1 MGYWWDITL
10 NILLFIPLGF
20 LLGRKGWKAVFLG
33 FLISAFIECAQYLFL
48 LGYCEADDVLNNTIG
63 CGIRV
68 LLCTWSDLMILKKW
82 EELPDFMRTEEVRP
96 YYEALKKKRLSLVLK
111 RMMDLVGGLVLLVL
125 LVIPMAVIAVLIKL
139 DSEGPVFYRQERVTT
154 YGKHFKIHKF
164 RTMVSNADKIGTA
177 VTVGNDSRITKV
189 GAKLRG
195 CRLDELP
202 QVLDLI
208 SGNMSFVGTRP
219 EAVKYVEKY
228 KPEYMA
234 TLLLPA
240 GITSEASIRYKD
252 EAELL
257 ENAVD
262 VDRVYVEEVLPGKM
276 KFNLQSIK
284 EFSFIGEIATMF
296 RTVFAVLGK
305 EYGDEDQESRKAKT
319 R

>member
-1 MGYWWDITL
+1 ML
-10 NILLFIPLGF
+10 
-20 LLGRKGWKAVFLG
+20 R
-33 FLISAFIECAQYLFL
+33 
-48 LGYCEADDVLNNTIG
+48 
-63 CGIRV
+63 
-68 LLCTWSDLMILKKW
+68 KW
-82 EELPDFMRTEEVRP
+82 EELPDFMRNEEVRP
-96 YYEALKKKRLSLVLK
+96 YYEVLQKKKVSLVLK
-111 RMMDLVGGLVLLVL
+111 RAVDLVGGIILLVAL
-125 LVIPMAVIAVLIKL
+125 AIPMAIIAVLIKL

-154 YGKHFKIHKF
+154 YGKRFRIHKF
-164 RTMVSNADKIGTA
+164 RTMVSNADKIGAA

-240 GITSEASIRYKD
+240 GITSEASIKYKD

-257 ENAVD
+257 DNADD
-262 VDRVYVEEVLPGKM
+262 VDRVYVEDVLPGKM
-276 KFNLQSIK
+276 KHNLKSVEK
-284 EFSFIGEIATMF
+284 FSFLGEIATMF

-305 EYGDEDQESRKAKT
+305 EYK
-319 R
+319 

>member
-1 MGYWWDITL
+1 
-10 NILLFIPLGF
+10 
-20 LLGRKGWKAVFLG
+20 
-33 FLISAFIECAQYLFL
+33 
-48 LGYCEADDVLNNTIG
+48 
-63 CGIRV
+63 
-68 LLCTWSDLMILKKW
+68 MILKKW
-82 EELPDFMRTEEVRP
+82 DELPDFMRTEEVRP
-96 YYEALKKKRLSLVLK
+96 YYEALKKKKLSLVLK
-111 RMMDLVGGLVLLVL
+111 RLFDFVGGVVLFVL

-164 RTMVSNADKIGTA
+164 RTMVSNADKIGTV

-228 KPEYMA
+228 KPEYYA
-234 TLLLPA
+234 TLLLSA

-252 EAELL
+252 EAELM
-257 ENAVD
+257 EAADD
-262 VDRVYVEEVLPGKM
+262 VDKVYMEEVLPGKM
-276 KFNLQSIK
+276 KYNLESIK
-284 EFSFIGEIATMF
+284 DFSFFGDIATMF
-296 RTVFAVLGK
+296 RTVFAVLSK
-305 EYGDEDQESRKAKT
+305 EYK
-319 R
+319 

>member
-1 MGYWWDITL
+1 M
-10 NILLFIPLGF
+10 LL
-20 LLGRKGWKAVFLG
+20 R
-33 FLISAFIECAQYLFL
+33 
-48 LGYCEADDVLNNTIG
+48 
-63 CGIRV
+63 
-68 LLCTWSDLMILKKW
+68 KW
-82 EELPDFMRTEEVRP
+82 EELPEFMRTDEVRP
-96 YYEALKKKRLSLVLK
+96 YYDVLNKRRGSLVLK
-111 RMMDLVGGLVLLVL
+111 RAMDLVGGVVLLVL
-125 LVIPMAVIAVLIKL
+125 LAIPMAIIAVMIKL
-139 DSEGPVFYRQERVTT
+139 DSEGPVFYRQERITI

-177 VTVGNDSRITKV
+177 VTVGNDSRITKI

-257 ENAVD
+257 EAADD

-276 KFNLQSIK
+276 KYNLQSIM
-284 EFSFIGEIATMF
+284 EFSFIGEIKTMF

-305 EYGDEDQESRKAKT
+305 DYSDEKAKV
-319 R
+319 

>member
-1 MGYWWDITL
+1 MGLRRWD
-10 NILLFIPLGF
+10 
-20 LLGRKGWKAVFLG
+20 
-33 FLISAFIECAQYLFL
+33 
-48 LGYCEADDVLNNTIG
+48 D
-63 CGIRV
+63 
-68 LLCTWSDLMILKKW
+68 
-82 EELPDFMRTEEVRP
+82 LPDFMKTEEVKP
-96 YYEALKKKRLSLVLK
+96 YYEVLRKKRVSLFFK
-111 RMMDLVGGLVLLVL
+111 RAVDLVGGLVLLVL
-125 LVIPMAVIAVLIKL
+125 LAIPMAVIAVLIKL
-139 DSEGPVFYRQERVTT
+139 DSPGPIFYRQERITT
-154 YGKHFKIHKF
+154 YGKHFRIHKF

-208 SGNMSFVGTRP
+208 SGDMSFVGTRP
-219 EAVKYVEKY
+219 EAVRYVEKY
-228 KPEYMA
+228 RPEYMA

-257 ENAVD
+257 EETED

-276 KFNLQSIK
+276 KFNLQSIM
-284 EFSFIGEIATMF
+284 EFSFMGEIATMF

-305 EYGDEDQESRKAKT
+305 DYSNKEQKSRV
-319 R
+319 

>member
-1 MGYWWDITL
+1 MVLRKWD
-10 NILLFIPLGF
+10 
-20 LLGRKGWKAVFLG
+20 
-33 FLISAFIECAQYLFL
+33 
-48 LGYCEADDVLNNTIG
+48 
-63 CGIRV
+63 
-68 LLCTWSDLMILKKW
+68 DLP
-82 EELPDFMRTEEVRP
+82 EFMKTEEVKP
-96 YYEALKKKRLSLVLK
+96 YYEALKKKRFSLVLK
-111 RMMDLVGGLVLLVL
+111 RAMDLVGGVVLLVL
-125 LVIPMAVIAVLIKL
+125 LAIPIAIIAVMIKL
-139 DSEGPVFYRQERVTT
+139 DSEGPVFYRQERITT
-154 YGKHFKIHKF
+154 YGKHFRIHKF

-177 VTVGNDSRITKV
+177 VTVGNDSRITRI

-208 SGNMSFVGTRP
+208 TGDMSFVGTRP
-219 EAVKYVEKY
+219 EAEKYVEKY

-257 ENAVD
+257 EAADD

-276 KFNLQSIK
+276 KYNLESIRK
-284 EFSFIGEIATMF
+284 FSVVSDIATMV

-305 EYGDEDQESRKAKT
+305 DYSDKEQKNTVTRK
-319 R
+319 

>member
-1 MGYWWDITL
+1 
-10 NILLFIPLGF
+10 
-20 LLGRKGWKAVFLG
+20 
-33 FLISAFIECAQYLFL
+33 
-48 LGYCEADDVLNNTIG
+48 
-63 CGIRV
+63 
-68 LLCTWSDLMILKKW
+68 MILKKW
-82 EELPDFMRTEEVRP
+82 DELPDFMRTEEVRP
-96 YYEALKKKRLSLVLK
+96 YYEALKKKKLSLVLK
-111 RMMDLVGGLVLLVL
+111 RLFDFVGGVVLFVL

-164 RTMVSNADKIGTA
+164 RTMVSNADKIGTV

-228 KPEYMA
+228 KPEYYA
-234 TLLLPA
+234 TLLLSA

-257 ENAVD
+257 EAADD
-262 VDRVYVEEVLPGKM
+262 VDKVYMEEVLPGKM
-276 KFNLQSIK
+276 KYNLESIK
-284 EFSFIGEIATMF
+284 DFSFFGDIVTMF

-305 EYGDEDQESRKAKT
+305 EYK
-319 R
+319 

>member
-1 MGYWWDITL
+1 MVLRKWD
-10 NILLFIPLGF
+10 
-20 LLGRKGWKAVFLG
+20 
-33 FLISAFIECAQYLFL
+33 
-48 LGYCEADDVLNNTIG
+48 D
-63 CGIRV
+63 
-68 LLCTWSDLMILKKW
+68 
-82 EELPDFMRTEEVRP
+82 LPDFMKIEEVRP
-96 YYEALKKKRLSLVLK
+96 YYEVLRKKRISLVLK
-111 RMMDLVGGLVLLVL
+111 RAMDLIGGIVLLVL
-125 LVIPMAVIAVLIKL
+125 LAIPMAIISVLIKI
-139 DSEGPVFYRQERVTT
+139 DSPGPVFYRQERVTT

-208 SGNMSFVGTRP
+208 SGDMSFVGTRP

-257 ENAVD
+257 EVADD
-262 VDRVYVEEVLPGKM
+262 VDKVYIEKVLPGKM

-284 EFSFIGEIATMF
+284 DFSFIGEIATMF

-305 EYGDEDQESRKAKT
+305 DYSEEMIKA
-319 R
+319 

>member
-1 MGYWWDITL
+1 M
-10 NILLFIPLGF
+10 
-20 LLGRKGWKAVFLG
+20 
-33 FLISAFIECAQYLFL
+33 
-48 LGYCEADDVLNNTIG
+48 
-63 CGIRV
+63 
-68 LLCTWSDLMILKKW
+68 LKKW
-82 EELPDFMRTEEVRP
+82 EDLPDFMKNDEVRP
-96 YYEALKKKRLSLVLK
+96 YYDSLKRKKLSLILK
-111 RMMDLVGGLVLLVL
+111 RAMDLVGGIILLIL
-125 LVIPMAVIAVLIKL
+125 LAVPMLIIAVLIKL
-139 DSEGPVFYRQERVTT
+139 DSEGPVFYRQERITT

-164 RTMVSNADKIGTA
+164 RTMVSNADKIGSA

-202 QVLDLI
+202 QVFDLI

-219 EAVKYVEKY
+219 EAVKYVKKY

-257 ENAVD
+257 DAADD

-276 KFNLQSIK
+276 KYNLQSIK
-284 EFSFIGEIATMF
+284 KFSFLGEIVTMF
-296 RTVFAVLGK
+296 RTVFVVLGK
-305 EYGDEDQESRKAKT
+305 EYE
-319 R
+319 